1 MGDKHPG
8 LTGPHPKSLPTP
20 NKGAN
25 STYSLHS
32 LSFLVYSRADL
43 AQQAPTV
50 SCHIASSADAD
61 PKGE

>member
-8 LTGPHPKSLPTP
+8 LTGAHPKSLPTP

-25 STYSLHS
+25 STSN

-43 AQQAPTV
+43 AQQAPMV

-61 PKGE
+61 PKRE